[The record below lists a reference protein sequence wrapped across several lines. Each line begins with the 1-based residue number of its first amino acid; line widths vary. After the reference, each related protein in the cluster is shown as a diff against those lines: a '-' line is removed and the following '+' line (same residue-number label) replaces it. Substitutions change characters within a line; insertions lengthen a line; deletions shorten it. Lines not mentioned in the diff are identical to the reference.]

1 MPNNRPSFEKV
12 DYSVRPAKNIERKM
26 FAEMVARLR
35 VFRAIDDYAYVGL
48 GSTFFTDF
56 VLFHKM
62 FGITR
67 MVSIEKAEA
76 HRDRIDFNRPYSCV
90 NVEFGET
97 TAVLPRL
104 NWSVPALVW
113 LDYDDPL
120 NARKLDDLTYL
131 AQNLPS
137 SSFVLVT
144 LPSFPNAFQAGG
156 PPNLPNRL
164 ETMRSHLGGKVP
176 DSFQPRD
183 TFDLPQAQR
192 RIANAVIGEALSLRN
207 SALPDAEQIKY
218 EQTLFFRYADGA
230 EMVTFGGLMVTSAD
244 SRRLNRSGLRGLPFY
259 RSGARYYRLE
269 PPKLTVK
276 ERHCLEKQLPG
287 TEAKC
292 PGVSEDFVKEYAR
305 LYRYFPYFVEAE
317 V

>member
-35 VFRAIDDYAYVGL
+35 VFRAVDNYVYVGL

-67 MVSIEKAEA
+67 MVSIEKEKD
-76 HRDRIDFNRPYSCV
+76 HEKRINFNKPYRCIK
-90 NVEFGET
+90 VEFGET

-104 NWSVPALVW
+104 DWSEPAIIW
-113 LDYDDPL
+113 LDYDDAL
-120 NARKLDDLTYL
+120 NPRKLDDLTYL
-131 AQNLPS
+131 AHNLPS

-144 LPSFPNAFQAGG
+144 LPSFPSTFQSGH

-164 ETMRSHLGGKVP
+164 ETMRSLLGGKVP

-192 RIANAVIGEALSLRN
+192 RIANAVIEDALSLRN
-207 SALPDAEQIKY
+207 AALPAAEQTRY
-218 EQTLFFRYADGA
+218 EQTLFFRYADGR
-230 EMVTFGGLMVTSAD
+230 EMVTFGGLFLTDAD
-244 SRRLNRSGLRGLPFY
+244 SRRLNRSGLRRLTFY
-259 RSGARYYRLE
+259 RSRERYYRLE

-276 ERHCLEKQLPG
+276 ERHCLERQLPG

-292 PGVSEDFVKEYAR
+292 PGVSDDFVKEYAR